1 MSEKIG
7 RFEIASQLSQSS
19 FATVYKA
26 LDGESQQV
34 VALKVV
40 DLGRTKDR
48 AGLMKEVFDEAEQ
61 AKPLSSHNIAG
72 LYGVGDEGNLLLA
85 AMEYVQGNSVAT
97 TLARH
102 DGFSI
107 WDLQD
112 IARQVSHALDH
123 AQVHNVVHHSLEP
136 AKIMV
141 QWDGLVKVLGFGISA
156 LSSPLAAADGSI
168 PEALYYSSPEQ
179 LRGEVSDH
187 RSVLFSLGAI
197 LYEMAT
203 DQKPFT
209 GETADEVRGA
219 VLEKLPVQPLRLK
232 ANMNRGLSDL
242 ILKALA
248 KNPDERYASGQELV
262 RDLEQ
267 CKANSSSTGA
277 AHATPAAPAKAMA
290 AAAVLGGRK
299 PGPAAP

>member
-1 MSEKIG
+1 MSETIG
-7 RFEIASQLSQSS
+7 RFEIISHIAQSS
-19 FATVYKA
+19 FASVYKA
-26 LDGESQQV
+26 LDTESEQT

-40 DLGRTKDR
+40 RLDQVPDR
-48 AGLMKEVFDEAEQ
+48 EGLLRRVLEDAEQ
-61 AKPLSSHNIAG
+61 AKALNSHNIAV
-72 LYGVGDEGNLLLA
+72 LYGVGDEGDHLLA
-85 AMEYVQGNSVAT
+85 ATEYVQGNSVAT

-112 IARQVSHALDH
+112 IARQVCHALDH
-123 AQVHNVVHHSLEP
+123 AQVHKVVHHSLEP

-156 LSSPLAAADGSI
+156 LSSPLAPADGSI
-168 PEALYYSSPEQ
+168 PEPLYYSSPEQ

-232 ANMNRGLSDL
+232 ANMNRDLSDL
-242 ILKALA
+242 IMKALA

-267 CKANSSSTGA
+267 CKANSSPTGA
-277 AHATPAAPAKAMA
+277 ATPAA
-290 AAAVLGGRK
+290 
-299 PGPAAP
+299 